1 MKMFFTG
8 CLPILAVICAV
19 AALEGWIFQLLW
31 NWLVPMFWA
40 SAPILTFWQAFGVL
54 ILINIISYPF
64 RNSNKS

>member
-1 MKMFFTG
+1 MKTLFTG
-8 CLPILAVICAV
+8 CLPILVIICII

-31 NWLVPMFWA
+31 NWLVPMFWT

-64 RNSNKS
+64 RNSNK